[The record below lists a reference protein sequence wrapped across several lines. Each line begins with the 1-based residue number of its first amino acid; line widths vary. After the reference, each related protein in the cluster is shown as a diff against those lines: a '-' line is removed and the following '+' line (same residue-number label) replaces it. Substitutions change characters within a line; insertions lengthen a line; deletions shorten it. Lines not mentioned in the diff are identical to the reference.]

1 VTLHPKDRPLI
12 FCSRLADQTV
22 ARTGRCNGEGIAS
35 NNSGG
40 SRSIPLIGSWTS
52 DTPEEAVAAALSKR
66 TREEGYYQVTISTT
80 AGPSGITAFLYNS
93 NFTYSPSS
101 QGPISSVDFS
111 LSLQSQAGIG
121 KAFANLALEQ
131 DNQIYVGPEYDTSS
145 SNWVSFSES
154 LGASSFGRLSSANGE
169 FFVDSTWHP
178 DFSATGASPLWGFTT
193 VFNADSGSPGGSET
207 MGVDNYNLVLHSAP
221 VPEPTSMLLFL
232 VGSLTLVTARL
243 RRKNSGSLKALS

>member
-1 VTLHPKDRPLI
+1 MTLHPKDRPLI

-35 NNSGG
+35 NNSDGPRLASG
-40 SRSIPLIGSWTS
+40 CCFFSSRGWCAATLLSPTARSIPLIGSWTS

-121 KAFANLALEQ
+121 TAFANLALEQ

-145 SNWVSFSES
+145 SNWVSFSEN

-169 FFVDSTWHP
+169 FFVDSTSHP
-178 DFSATGASPLWGFTT
+178 DFNATGGK
-193 VFNADSGSPGGSET
+193 
-207 MGVDNYNLVLHSAP
+207 HSLGIYKC
-221 VPEPTSMLLFL
+221 VQC
-232 VGSLTLVTARL
+232 
-243 RRKNSGSLKALS
+243 